1 MAAVTCTFT
10 GDNETDLSAYSV
22 GGECTFTKNSASS
35 GAMVLDN
42 ANRGRSDSAN
52 LSWYSIAEIDAT
64 DRGYIQASFTIVSNV
79 NWIGLLAAASTSA
92 HTGYALRYATGAWR
106 LYRVA
111 AGSPSE
117 IGFYT
122 QALSAGSTYTVKLE
136 RRGQELLVWIDGTLR
151 IITLC
156 HTLTTGRF
164 GIEGIGDYSTNLA
177 GWRIDSLT
185 ADTLATDGVGT
196 NITIISPQ
204 RGQVIPKA
212 TGGRADI
219 VITGTYTGTPT
230 AIEARW
236 KGGAWTTIVASPSGG
251 TFTGTLSNQLKGQG
265 TLEVRHT
272 DNTANSASQEYVGI
286 GLVLACCGQSNM
298 VGQTASGA
306 GLFQSGMSA
315 NYIAGV
321 FGNDNLWHLGGD
333 AYDNNYNQVDAVS
346 SDAAGGASFVTPMV
360 AAMMEA
366 LECPIALIP
375 CAKGATVISSW
386 LPGADHLDRTT
397 LYGSANYRIGLAG
410 GAHLVLWYQG
420 ETDATGGTTQANYN
434 SRLDSVANG
443 FAGDRSIKTMAGLL
457 HNFSAASDAAI
468 DVIRDAVEEA
478 VADNANVVLGPD
490 LWAFADDGDTFH
502 WSTRAKL
509 TDVGEE
515 WADTLLDYLPPDIA
529 APTVTTTAA
538 TVVSPFRINCGG
550 NVTADGGATVTERG
564 ICWNT
569 TGTPTTGDDTI
580 EAFEAGAGEYAA
592 NMFYL
597 LPNTTYYIR
606 AYAINS
612 VGTSYG
618 SQVVATTDDTG
629 GFGYHGSVAGVT
641 GSFGFHGSN
650 N

>member
-10 GDNETDLSAYSV
+10 GAENTDLADYSAV
-22 GGECTFTKNSASS
+22 GECSFTKNSAST
-35 GAMVLDN
+35 GQMVLDN
-42 ANRGRSDSAN
+42 ANRGKSVNAA
-52 LSWYSIAEIDAT
+52 LSWYSIDEIDAT
-64 DRGYIQASFTIVSNV
+64 DRGYIQAEFTIVSNA
-79 NWIGLLAAASTSA
+79 NWIALLAAASTTA

-106 LYRVA
+106 LYRVN
-111 AGSPSE
+111 AGSATE
-117 IGFYT
+117 IAYYT
-122 QALSAGSTYTVKLE
+122 QALTVGNTYTVKLE
-136 RRGQELLVWIDGTLR
+136 RRGQELLVWVDSALR
-151 IITLC
+151 IISLC
-156 HTLTTGRF
+156 PTLTTGRF
-164 GIEGIGDYSTNLA
+164 GVEGIGNYNNVT
-177 GWRIDSLT
+177 GWRIDNLT

-196 NITIISPQ
+196 NITITSPQ
-204 RGQVIPKA
+204 RGQVIPKG

-230 AIEARW
+230 SIEARW

-286 GLVLACCGQSNM
+286 GLVLVCCGQSNM
-298 VGQTASGA
+298 VGQAIGASIHV
-306 GLFQSGMSA
+306 SA
-315 NYIAGV
+315 ITTNYVGCV
-321 FGNDNLWHLGGD
+321 FGNDNAWHLCGD
-333 AYDNNYNQVDAVS
+333 AYDNNYSQVDAVS
-346 SDAAGGASFVTPMV
+346 SDTGGQAFVIRMV
-360 AAMMEA
+360 NAMMET

-375 CAKGATVISSW
+375 CAKGATVINSW
-386 LPGADHLDRTT
+386 VPGANHLDRTT

-443 FAGDRSIKTMAGLL
+443 FQADRAIKTMAGLL

-468 DVIRDAVEEA
+468 EVIRDAVEEA
-478 VADNANVVLGPD
+478 AGDNSNVVLGPD
-490 LWAFADDGDTFH
+490 LWSLTDDGDMFH
-502 WSTRAKL
+502 FLTAATLASAGEAWATR
-509 TDVGEE
+509 
-515 WADTLLDYLPPDIA
+515 LLDYLPPDVS

-538 TVVSPFRINCGG
+538 SVVSPFRINCGG
-550 NVTADGGATVTERG
+550 NVTSDGGATCTERG